1 MNEQSDSFNISKKSN
16 TGLDLLSLLILIGLS
31 IIWGS
36 SFILIKKSLIAFSPL
51 QVACFRISIAGIAFL
66 PFIIKEFKKVSR
78 QDIKYLLIV
87 SIGGSGVPAFLYA
100 LGQTQVSSSV
110 AGLLN
115 SLTPLFTLILGVLL
129 FKTQITFLKVSGVF
143 LGLIGA
149 GLLIM
154 FGKDSG
160 VGDQLFYPM
169 LIVIATI
176 GYAISVNTIGTYLK
190 HLKPITISSIAF
202 GLITV
207 PAFIILMSTEIIEVF
222 QTDDHA
228 IPSFIYVS
236 LLSFLGTF
244 LANIY
249 FYKLVQRTNALF
261 ASTVSYVIPIVA
273 LGWGY
278 YDGEIIGVYHIVG
291 FLLILSGV
299 YLTRGKKNKDV
310 SKKQ

>member
-1 MNEQSDSFNISKKSN
+1 MRERSDTKKFTTDTDSSIDLIS
-16 TGLDLLSLLILIGLS
+16 LMILVGLS

-36 SFILIKKSLIAFSPL
+36 SFMLIKKSLIAFNPL

-66 PFIIKEFKKVSR
+66 PFIINEFRKVNKK
-78 QDIKYLLIV
+78 DIKYLLIV

-115 SLTPLFTLILGVLL
+115 SLTPLFTLILGVIL
-129 FKTQITFLKVSGVF
+129 FKTQITFLKVSGVI
-143 LGLIGA
+143 LGMIGA
-149 GLLIM
+149 GLLIA
-154 FGKDSG
+154 FGKDTG
-160 VGDQLFYPM
+160 VGSDLFYPM

-176 GYAISVNTIGTYLK
+176 GYAVSVNTISTYLG

-202 GLITV
+202 GLITL
-207 PAFIILMSTEIIEVF
+207 PALLILMSTQVIEVF
-222 QTDDHA
+222 RTDDHA

-273 LGWGY
+273 LAWGY
-278 YDGEIIGVYHIVG
+278 FDNEIIGIYHIIG

-299 YLTRGKKNKDV
+299 YLTRGKKQNNV
-310 SKKQ
+310 SKK

>member
-1 MNEQSDSFNISKKSN
+1 MRERSDSSKLTTVTDSSIDLIS
-16 TGLDLLSLLILIGLS
+16 LMILIGLS

-36 SFILIKKSLIAFSPL
+36 SFILIKKSLIAYSPL

-66 PFIIKEFKKVSR
+66 PFIINEFKKVNKK
-78 QDIKYLLIV
+78 DIKYLLIV
-87 SIGGSGVPAFLYA
+87 SIGGSGIPAFLYA

-115 SLTPLFTLILGVLL
+115 SLTPLFTLILGVIL
-129 FKTQITFLKVSGVF
+129 FKTQITFLKVSGVI

-149 GLLIM
+149 GLLIA
-154 FGKDSG
+154 FGKDTG
-160 VGDQLFYPM
+160 VGSDLFYPM

-202 GLITV
+202 GLITI
-207 PAFIILMSTEIIEVF
+207 PAVLILMSTNVLHVF
-222 QTDDHA
+222 KTHDQA

-261 ASTVSYVIPIVA
+261 ASTVSYVIPVVA
-273 LGWGY
+273 LAWGY
-278 YDGEIIGVYHIVG
+278 FDKEIIGIYHIIG

-299 YLTRGKKNKDV
+299 YLTRGKKNNNV
-310 SKKQ
+310 SKK

>member
-1 MNEQSDSFNISKKSN
+1 MPDNSDSSNISNAEKPSI
-16 TGLDLLSLLILIGLS
+16 DLTSLFILIGLS
-31 IIWGS
+31 VIWGS

-66 PFIIKEFKKVSR
+66 PFILKEFKKVSK

-129 FKTQITFLKVSGVF
+129 FKTKITILKVSGVV

-149 GLLIM
+149 ALLIT
-154 FGKDSG
+154 FGKDTG
-160 VGDQLFYPM
+160 VGNDLFYPM

-176 GYAISVNTIGTYLK
+176 GYAISVNTIGTYLS

-202 GLITV
+202 GLITL
-207 PAFIILMSTEIIEVF
+207 PAFFILMTTEILEVF
-222 QTDDHA
+222 RTDDHA

-273 LGWGY
+273 IAWGY
-278 YDGEIIGVYHIVG
+278 FDSEIIGIYHIIG

-299 YLTRGKKNKDV
+299 YLTRGKKSDNV
-310 SKKQ
+310 AKK